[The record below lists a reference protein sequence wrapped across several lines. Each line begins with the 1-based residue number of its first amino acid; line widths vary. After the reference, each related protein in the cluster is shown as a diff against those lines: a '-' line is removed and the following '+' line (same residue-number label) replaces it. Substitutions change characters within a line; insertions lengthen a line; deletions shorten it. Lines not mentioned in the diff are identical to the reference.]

1 MSLKIGIDVGGT
13 FTDFIVSGDGQ
24 ETLIHKVLSTPEDP
38 SLAVLAG
45 LKEIAPMLM
54 PHASFRQF
62 VASIDTIVHGTTVA
76 TNTTLTHTG
85 ARSALLTT
93 SGVRDALEMR
103 RGIRERQYDN
113 RYTNVKPL
121 VPRYLRI
128 GVGGRLDRNGVEIEA
143 LSLEDI
149 RRAIAM
155 FKSEKIEAVSICFMN
170 AFANPA
176 HERAA
181 EELVRNE
188 LPEAYLTVSTKLLP
202 TIRFYERISTTVLN
216 SYVGPK
222 LNHYLYRLVT
232 TLKEAGFDGVLLI
245 MQSNGG
251 VMSPQVAR
259 EKAALTLLSGPAGG
273 PGAGLFYA
281 RALGTDRCITTDMG
295 GTSFEA
301 SVAIG
306 TPATVTD
313 GEIARHKI
321 ALPML
326 DIHTIGAGGGSIA
339 WLDDGGL
346 LRMGP
351 QSAGAAPGPACYG
364 KGGTLPTTTDANLV
378 LGYLNPDYFAGA
390 KMHLDTSAARRAIET
405 NIATPMGLTI
415 EAAAAGMYR
424 VACNNMAQGVR
435 EVTIKRGY
443 DPREFPLIAAGGAG
457 PIHSCLICNEL
468 EIPLQIVP
476 CSSSVLCAFG
486 MLLSELKHDFLRTF
500 FARLDKLD
508 WKRLAAMLEE
518 MKREGEQVLA
528 DERIAAS
535 HRRHRVQFDCRYL
548 KQYHEVS
555 FDVPVQAIERRDT
568 ATIGRSFHAEHNRLY
583 GYTLEAEGTPIELI
597 NVRLQAIGVTEKR
610 NHAEDPYHR
619 ADAGHA
625 AKARRRMYIPESNT
639 FQTVQTYDGH
649 RLRHGNQ
656 IAGPALIEA
665 VTTAVFVSA
674 SYDCVVDR
682 YGSFVLYRKGRED
695 LVQSCLAHVKA
706 EALA

>member
-1 MSLKIGIDVGGT
+1 MGMSLRIGIDVGGT
-13 FTDFIVSGDGQ
+13 FTDFIVSGDGH
-24 ETLIHKVLSTPEDP
+24 ETLIHKVLSTPDDP

-45 LKEIAPMLM
+45 LEEVASMLM
-54 PHASFRQF
+54 PHADFRKF
-62 VASIDTIVHGTTVA
+62 VASIDAIVHGTTVA

-121 VPRYLRI
+121 VPRYLRV

-181 EELVRNE
+181 EELVRKE
-188 LPEAYLTVSTKLLP
+188 LPEAYLTVSTKLMP
-202 TIRFYERISTTVLN
+202 TIRFYERVSTTVLN
-216 SYVGPK
+216 SYVGPR

-306 TPATVTD
+306 TPATITD

-378 LGYLNPDYFAGA
+378 LGYLDPDYFAGA
-390 KMHLDTSAARRAIET
+390 KMQLDTAAARRAIET
-405 NIATPMGLTI
+405 NIAMPMGLTI

-443 DPREFPLIAAGGAG
+443 DP
-457 PIHSCLICNEL
+457 
-468 EIPLQIVP
+468 
-476 CSSSVLCAFG
+476 FG

-500 FARLDKLD
+500 VARLDTLD
-508 WKRLAAMLEE
+508 WKRLVTVLDE
-518 MKREGEQVLA
+518 MQREGEQVLA
-528 DERIAAS
+528 EEHIAAS
-535 HRRHRVQFDCRYL
+535 QRRCSVQFDCRYL

-555 FDVPVQAIERRDT
+555 FDVPLQAIERRDT
-568 ATIGRSFHAEHNRLY
+568 ATIARSFHAAHNRLY
-583 GYTLEAEGTPIELI
+583 GYTLEAEGTSIELI
-597 NVRLQAIGVTEKR
+597 NVRLQAVGVTKKR
-610 NHAEDPYHR
+610 DHAEIPYHR
-619 ADAGHA
+619 ADASHA
-625 AKARRRMYIPESNT
+625 TKLQRRIYIPETNT
-639 FQTVQTYDGH
+639 YQTAQIYDGH
-649 RLRHGNQ
+649 RLRHGNR
-656 IAGPALIEA
+656 IAGPALIETA
-665 VTTAVFVSA
+665 TTAVFVSA

-695 LVQSCLAHVKA
+695 LIQSCLGRVEA
-706 EALA
+706 EILA